1 MNRLGRL
8 RRRSG
13 GLYVRARRVGEKRI
27 FSPTQSLRRLT
38 ASRLGRIALPPS
50 HPHAATSAPAPPAAP
65 SLRNAR
71 RSTGGVLVMTWKAP
85 AIPACDHRRQR
96 VRVHEEH
103 ERHVHRG
110 ERYEDPHRPEVPVA
124 RRLEA
129 AEQRGEPAELHRLV
143 DGEPGQHG
151 KHAEQDDES
160 VRELLQGVVL
170 ALRRMLPA
178 ETEIVLLH
186 LDRPAQVPRP
196 EHQSA
201 PLAACDQ
208 VGEIQQPT
216 GNERPH
222 QREVPVQGPG
232 EPAAQPAPGGELR
245 VVEGA
250 REVRA
255 AAVPEARVRFVD
267 LQPARDHT
275 GKEGNRGP
283 MRQPDDPVVALHAR
297 PHGRSHIGRGGGR
310 DVAHRSN
317 IFPRVRYVIV
327 LALVAACQLRPA
339 TKSTHPAD
347 TLDLS
352 RLVPRLAQDSA
363 LLVPRVVTGP
373 SVVLFWLPA
382 ADTLSAA
389 DQAQAFDDLKNY
401 TEQVAPTLAAN
412 GIELLS
418 TNSDTAYVALPNKQ
432 RRAVLLSGLDYPFG
446 YLLVDPG
453 GPERI
458 LTGVYEDAELLD
470 ELRAYFDLADDSL
483 PPPPP
488 VTT

>member
-1 MNRLGRL
+1 MTG
-8 RRRSG
+8 
-13 GLYVRARRVGEKRI
+13 K
-27 FSPTQSLRRLT
+27 
-38 ASRLGRIALPPS
+38 AS
-50 HPHAATSAPAPPAAP
+50 
-65 SLRNAR
+65 
-71 RSTGGVLVMTWKAP
+71 
-85 AIPACDHRRQR
+85 AIPAGDHRHQR

-129 AEQRGEPAELHRLV
+129 AEQPGEPAELHRFV

-151 KHAEQDDES
+151 EHAEQHDEGVS
-160 VRELLQGVVL
+160 ELLQGVVL

-196 EHQSA
+196 EHESA
-201 PLAACDQ
+201 PLAARDQ
-208 VGEIQQPT
+208 VGEIEQPT
-216 GNERPH
+216 GDERPH
-222 QREVPVQGPG
+222 QREVPVQGSG
-232 EPAAQPAPGGELR
+232 EPAAQPGPGGELR

-250 REVRA
+250 REVGA
-255 AAVPEARVRFVD
+255 AAVPETGVRLVD
-267 LQPARDHT
+267 LQPARDH
-275 GKEGNRGP
+275 GGEEDDRGP
-283 MRQPDDPVVALHAR
+283 MRQPHDPVVA
-297 PHGRSHIGRGGGR
+297 PHRAGCGGGGRGGGR
-310 DVAHRSN
+310 GVAHRSN
-317 IFPRVRYVIV
+317 IFSEMKYVITLA

-339 TKSTHPAD
+339 TKRTRPAD

-352 RLVPRLAQDSA
+352 RLVPRNGQDSA

-382 ADTLSAA
+382 ADTLTAA
-389 DQAQAFDDLKNY
+389 DQAQAFDDLKYY

-418 TNSDTAYVALPNKQ
+418 TNSDTVYVPLSNKQ
-432 RRAVLLSGLDYPFG
+432 RRTVLLSGLDYPFG

-483 PPPPP
+483 PPPPR